1 MIRIEQ
7 FADIDDA
14 NEFLSEKDEKDILQV
29 LIRQDAILDI
39 LIVYREKGEE

>member
-1 MIRIEQ
+1 MLRIEQ
-7 FADIDDA
+7 FTDVADA

-39 LIVYREKGEE
+39 LIVYKEKGEE